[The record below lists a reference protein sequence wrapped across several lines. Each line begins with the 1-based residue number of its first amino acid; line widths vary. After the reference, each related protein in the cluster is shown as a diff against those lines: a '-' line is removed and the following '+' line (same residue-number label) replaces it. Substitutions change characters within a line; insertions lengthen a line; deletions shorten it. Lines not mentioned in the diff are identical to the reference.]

1 MKRIL
6 QSLIIAGACG
16 AFLFTWGASTTQ
28 AQDAYWRNH
37 WRWHN
42 RVYRPY
48 YYRYYGPSYYYNA
61 PPVYSGP
68 YTGSYNNSYYA
79 PGTVYYGPGYY
90 GSGVQVGPL
99 TFGWW

>member
-6 QSLIIAGACG
+6 QSLIIAGTFG
-16 AFLFTWGASTTQ
+16 VLFFTSAAASTSQ
-28 AQDAYWRNH
+28 AQDPYWRNH

-48 YYRYYGPSYYYNA
+48 YYRYYGPSYYNA
-61 PPVYSGP
+61 PPVYGAP
-68 YTGSYNNSYYA
+68 YTGYYSNGYYYS
-79 PGTVYYGPGYY
+79 PGYYGPGYY